1 MNIFYPDELPIIEH
15 KQSIIETLQQHQVTI
30 IEGETGSGKTTQ
42 IPKMCLEAFPD
53 NKLLIGCTQ
62 PRRIATSTVAARV
75 SEELGGLGNC
85 VGYKIRFHDH
95 TNRSTQIKFMTD
107 GVLLAE
113 TRNDRLLSKYS
124 ILIIDEAHER
134 SLNIDFLLGF
144 IKQLIAKR
152 LDLKVII
159 TSATIDADAFSTH
172 FNDAPIIRVA
182 GRTFPINVR
191 YNPISTEE
199 SDDKDGPINHCVQTV
214 SDLHSSPVHGDILIF
229 LPTERDIRE
238 CCRLLEQRNLQ
249 AIILPMYGRL
259 PAADQKR
266 IFQRF
271 KKTKI
276 VVATNVAETSIT
288 VPGIRY
294 VIDSGLARISHY
306 NVRAKTTSLPICKIS
321 KSSCDQRKGRAGRLG
336 PGDCIRL
343 FSEEDYEEREQYTL
357 PEIKRSNLA
366 EVILQ
371 MIALNL
377 GDPATFP
384 FIEPPYKNAIREG
397 YRLLFE
403 LGAISSSMR
412 LTKHGKIMAG
422 LPIDPCISRVLIEAK
437 TNNCL
442 REIKII
448 ASVLAIQDPRIRPAD
463 KEKEA
468 DAIHKEFSH
477 PHSDFMVFINI
488 WNQFHT
494 VQNKVRSWS
503 RLKKYCKANF
513 LSFQRMREW
522 FDLHDQLERILSAR
536 EGFTDNTSDASY
548 EQIHRSLL
556 AGFLRNIAR
565 KKQAHRYQGAHNK
578 ELMVFPGSH
587 QFLKSGQWLLAASF
601 IETNNLYALTVATI
615 EPEWIENVGSTLCKY
630 SWTNPRWQK
639 KTGRVVADETVSL
652 FGLILSAGRIVDFA
666 KKDAKNRDEARDIF
680 IQSALVAGDL
690 KGTYPFLTHNL
701 ALLQKWQIAE
711 EKLRVRNI
719 LVDDLTLHEF
729 YAGRIPQHVYDQRTL
744 NKFLK
749 KKQASLEMVDDDVI
763 RRKPEATEL
772 SDYPPYIN
780 IGSFQVRLDYHFE
793 PGDGKDG
800 VTFRLPVDY
809 AQSLSPGTFDW
820 LVPGLL
826 QEKLTF
832 LLKSLPKTLRKRL
845 IPIRDTVDKIL
856 DDIDIGS
863 GSFFLAIESSI
874 LKQFRLVVR
883 RDEWSKKLPVH
894 LQPRFLFFDPAG
906 KELCSGRN
914 LKDMQ
919 STLNNTQDFKSKV
932 DLLLL
937 DKKLLS
943 QWDKKKCQTWNF
955 ENLPKAIP
963 SYTKQKEIA
972 GFFYPTLVIKQD
984 RGCVCITFETDQ
996 NISKKQN
1003 ISGMLYLY
1011 RLQFTDQYKALT
1023 KLCTTAL
1030 SGPSSLWLLEMG
1042 RKRKEIVDALI
1053 RYILLSLFGPLDGTI
1068 VSKEQFNA
1076 TIRKVKQQGLFAGGK
1091 KVCDDLMA
1099 ILRMRRTVQ
1108 EAIQKTFAPEEKKN
1122 SYLPDKKEFFFALLS
1137 EIFPADFFFHPPNI
1151 QLEDIHRQLR
1161 SLHIRLERFSVNPA
1175 KDQTKEQQLSQH
1187 LENLNILETKDDDGD
1202 EEFHTSAAKYR
1213 FLVNEF
1219 KISLFS
1225 PEIKTRESVSAK
1237 KLNQLWRA
1245 TLTKC

>member
-1 MNIFYPDELPIIEH
+1 MNIFYPDDLPIIEH

-152 LDLKVII
+152 LDLKIII
-159 TSATIDADAFSTH
+159 TSATIDTDAFSTH
-172 FNDAPIIRVA
+172 FNNAPIIRVA
-182 GRTFPINVR
+182 GRTFPISIR

-199 SDDKDGPINHCVQTV
+199 SEDKDGPISHCVQTI
-214 SDLHSSPVHGDILIF
+214 SDLHASPVHGDILVF

-238 CCRLLEQRNLQ
+238 CCRLIEQKNLQ

-259 PAADQKR
+259 AAADQKR

-271 KKTKI
+271 NKPKI

-306 NVRAKTTSLPICKIS
+306 NVSAKTTSLPICKIS

-336 PGDCIRL
+336 PGVCIRL
-343 FSEEDYEEREQYTL
+343 FSEDDFEEREQYTL

-384 FIEPPYKNAIREG
+384 FLEPPYKNAIREG
-397 YRLLFE
+397 YRMLFE
-403 LGAISSSMR
+403 LGAISSNMR
-412 LTKHGKIMAG
+412 LTKHGRIMAG

-442 REIKII
+442 REVKII

-468 DAIHKEFSH
+468 DTIHKEFAH

-488 WNQFHT
+488 WNQFHS
-494 VQNKVRSWS
+494 VQKKVRSWS

-522 FDLHDQLERILSAR
+522 FDLHDQLERILSVR
-536 EGFTDNTSDASY
+536 EGFTDNISDASY

-587 QFLKSGQWLLAASF
+587 QFSKSGQWLLAASF

-615 EPEWIENVGSTLCKY
+615 EPEWIERAGSALCKY

-639 KTGRVVADETVSL
+639 KTGRVVASETVSL
-652 FGLILSAGRIVDFA
+652 YGLILSAGRIVDFG
-666 KKDAKNRDEARDIF
+666 KRDAKNRNEARDIF
-680 IQSALVAGDL
+680 IQSALVAGEL

-701 ALLQKWQIAE
+701 TLLQKWKAAE

-719 LVDDLTLHEF
+719 LVDDLSLHEF
-729 YAGRIPQHVYDQRTL
+729 YAGRIPESVYDQRTL

-749 KKQASLEMVDDDVI
+749 KKTVTLDMVDDDVI

-772 SDYPPYIN
+772 SDYPPYIH
-780 IGSFQVRLDYHFE
+780 IGSFQVRLHYHFE
-793 PGDGKDG
+793 PGSDKDG

-832 LLKSLPKTLRKRL
+832 LLKSLPKSLRKRL
-845 IPIRDTVDKIL
+845 IPVRDSVDKIL

-863 GSFFLAIESSI
+863 GSFYSSIESSI
-874 LKQFRLVVR
+874 LKQFRMVVR

-894 LQPRFLFFDPAG
+894 LQPRFLFFDPDG

-914 LKDMQ
+914 FKNMQ
-919 STLNNTQDFKSKV
+919 NALNNGQNPKSKSSV
-932 DLLLL
+932 LVL
-937 DKKLLS
+937 DKSVLS
-943 QWDKKKCQTWNF
+943 QWDKTEYTTWNF
-955 ENLPKAIP
+955 ENLPKVIP
-963 SYTKQKEIA
+963 SYTRQKEIA
-972 GFFYPTLVIKQD
+972 GFFFPTLVIKQD
-984 RGCVCITFETDQ
+984 RGCVCITFETNQ
-996 NISKKQN
+996 HLSKKQN

-1011 RLQFTDQYKALT
+1011 RLQFADQYKALK
-1023 KLCTTAL
+1023 KLCTTSL
-1030 SGPSSLWLLEMG
+1030 SGPSALWLLDMG
-1042 RKRKEIVDALI
+1042 RKRKEIIDALI

-1068 VSKEQFNA
+1068 VSKEQFNE
-1076 TIRKVKQQGLFAGGK
+1076 TIIRVKQQGLFAGGK
-1091 KVCDDLMA
+1091 KTCDDVMA

-1108 EAIQKTFAPEEKKN
+1108 DAIQKAFTLGKTQN
-1122 SYLPDKKEFFFALLS
+1122 SYLPDKMGFFLALLN
-1137 EIFPADFFFHPPNI
+1137 EIFPADFFLHPPQI
-1151 QLEDIHRQLR
+1151 LLEDIHRQLR
-1161 SLHIRLERFSVNPA
+1161 SLHIRLERFSVNPG

-1187 LENLNILETKDDDGD
+1187 LENLNILETKEEDGD
-1202 EEFHTSAAKYR
+1202 YKEFKKSAAKYR

-1219 KISLFS
+1219 RISLFS
-1225 PEIKTRESVSAK
+1225 PEIKTRESISAK
-1237 KLNQLWRA
+1237 KLNQLWA
-1245 TLTKC
+1245 TLQN